1 MISHLHG
8 KNSLN
13 YSVFHTPLQK
23 AWSLE
28 GSSRIFSSAEGKE
41 PSDQNSLSSEN
52 IIHMICYQQS
62 YPEIIEEVQQKGNA
76 VGTPG
81 RKKKQWRE

>member
-1 MISHLHG
+1 MSFV
-8 KNSLN
+8 
-13 YSVFHTPLQK
+13 YSWFLITNCWGQK
-23 AWSLE
+23 EVE
-28 GSSRIFSSAEGKE
+28 GFSSAEGNE